1 MFCSVQSMGL
11 SGIESYPVTVEVDCR
26 RGLPRFDIVG
36 LPDTAVK
43 ESRERVHSAIGNLGY
58 TFPAGVLVVNLA
70 PADTKKSGP
79 LYDLPILLGILAA
92 GCGVDLPLAGSAF
105 VGEISLD
112 GRLRPVNGVLS
123 MVSEAARQGYSR
135 IYIPYDNAAEG
146 SVVQGI
152 EVYPV
157 RTARELVEALSGGKA
172 LPTARSVPYRE
183 LPQPPMPDFS
193 EVKGQENAKRALE
206 IAAAGDGERIATDEI
221 ARRLLRADYGVL
233 RTLER
238 KGLIVATEHERTVEY
253 GGPAFRLPEL
263 TPHQRR
269 ALDALREQF
278 AAGKST
284 ALLQGITGSGK
295 TEIYIH
301 LIAETLSRGGDVL
314 LLVPEIALTAQLI
327 ERMERIF
334 GSRVTAYHSK
344 LTNRRRTETY
354 LRLSRSSGGEFVVG
368 VRSSIFLPL
377 KHLQLVAVDEEHDAS
392 YKQTDPAPR
401 YNARDCAVVLARL
414 TGGRTLL
421 GSATPS
427 LETWS
432 NAATGKYGRAELTE
446 RYGAA
451 RLPAVYVSDT
461 LRAARRGE
469 RHAHFNKLLLD
480 KIGETLDRGE
490 QVMLFQNRRGFSPYV
505 ECTECGWTARCPNC
519 NVTLTYHKSGRKL
532 VCHYCGHTE
541 DVPAKCPS
549 CRVTDVV
556 PMGFGTEKI
565 EEEIAAIF
573 PEARVARLDRDS
585 VTSESAFNAIIAD
598 FAAHRTDI
606 LVGTQMITKG
616 FDFAGVSLVGILNAD
631 NLLNNPDFRAAE
643 RAFQLMTQV
652 SGRAGR
658 RDDGGEVVI
667 QTGDPGNPV
676 IRQVAA
682 GDYEGMVRMQLAERQ
697 AFFYPPY
704 ARLTSLLLRHRDPT
718 TLRDGIT
725 ALAARLRERFGRR
738 VLGPMTPPVDR
749 IRGEYLAG
757 LLLKI
762 ESGASSARA
771 RELLLAELKTFS
783 ENPAYRAITVVV
795 DVDPQ

>member
-1 MFCSVQSMGL
+1 M
-11 SGIESYPVTVEVDCR
+11 
-26 RGLPRFDIVG
+26 PRYADIV
-36 LPDTAVK
+36 
-43 ESRERVHSAIGNLGY
+43 
-58 TFPAGVLVVNLA
+58 
-70 PADTKKSGP
+70 
-79 LYDLPILLGILAA
+79 
-92 GCGVDLPLAGSAF
+92 LPLAQPAYTFAVPEGLNVCEGQAVAVRFGRLNKYYTGIVWRLHERRPDFPRVKSIERVLYDEPLLSEAQRRLWEWMASYYLCS
-105 VGEISLD
+105 VGEVMRVALPSLMKPSGD
-112 GRLRPVNGVLS
+112 TEEEFTEDEFRPRMESYVALAPELHD
-123 MVSEAARQGYSR
+123 EAAFHDVCERLERRAPKQY
-135 IYIPYDNAAEG
+135 AA
-146 SVVQGI
+146 
-152 EVYPV
+152 
-157 RTARELVEALSGGKA
+157 L
-172 LPTARSVPYRE
+172 
-183 LPQPPMPDFS
+183 
-193 EVKGQENAKRALE
+193 LE
-206 IAAAGDGERIATDEI
+206 IAAAGDGTRIATGEV
-221 ARRLLRADYGVL
+221 ARRLLQADSGVL
-233 RTLER
+233 LTLER
-238 KGLIVATEHERTVEY
+238 KGLIRRTDHERTVEY
-253 GGPAFRLPEL
+253 GGAVFRLPEL
-263 TPHQRR
+263 SPHQQA
-269 ALDALREQF
+269 ALEALRSQF

-301 LIAETLSRGGDVL
+301 LIAEVLARGGDVL
-314 LLVPEIALTAQLI
+314 LLVPEIALTTQLI

-354 LRLSRSSGGEFVVG
+354 LRLSRSQGGEFVVG

-377 KHLQLVAVDEEHDAS
+377 KHLQLIVVDEEHDTS
-392 YKQTDPAPR
+392 YKQVDPAPR
-401 YNARDCAVVLARL
+401 YNARDCAVVMARL

-432 NAATGKYGRAELTE
+432 NAASGKYGRAVLNE

-451 RLPAVYVSDT
+451 RPPMVYISDT

-480 KIGETLDRGE
+480 KIEATLSRGE

-519 NVTLTYHKSGRKL
+519 NVTLTYHKNSRKL

-541 DVPAKCPS
+541 EVPAKCPS

-556 PMGFGTEKI
+556 PVGFGTEKI
-565 EEEIAAIF
+565 EEEIARIF

-585 VTSESAFNAIIAD
+585 VTSERAFNAIIDD
-598 FAAHRTDI
+598 FAARRTDI

-643 RAFQLMTQV
+643 RAFQLMMQV

-658 RDDGGEVVI
+658 RSDGGEVVI
-667 QTGDPGNPV
+667 QTSDPTNPV
-676 IRQVAA
+676 IRQVAT
-682 GDYEGMVRMQLAERQ
+682 GDYDAMVRTQLAERQ
-697 AFFYPPY
+697 MFFYPPY
-704 ARLTSLLLRHRDPT
+704 ARLTSITLRHRDPA
-718 TLRDGIT
+718 TLRNGIT
-725 ALAARLRERFGRR
+725 ELAVRLRERFGRR

-749 IRGEYLAG
+749 IRGEYLVG

-771 RELLLAELKTFS
+771 RELLSAELKRFS
-783 ENPAYRAITVVV
+783 ENPAFRAITVVV

>member
-1 MFCSVQSMGL
+1 MAQ
-11 SGIESYPVTVEVDCR
+11 YA
-26 RGLPRFDIVG
+26 DIV
-36 LPDTAVK
+36 
-43 ESRERVHSAIGNLGY
+43 
-58 TFPAGVLVVNLA
+58 
-70 PADTKKSGP
+70 
-79 LYDLPILLGILAA
+79 
-92 GCGVDLPLAGSAF
+92 LPLAQPAYTFAVPEGMAVAEGQAVAVQFGARKFYTGIVWRLHDRRPDFPRIKSIQRILYDRPLLTAPQRALWEWIASYYLCS
-105 VGEISLD
+105 VGEVMRVALPSLMKPSGD
-112 GRLRPVNGVLS
+112 TEEEFSEEEFRP
-123 MVSEAARQGYSR
+123 
-135 IYIPYDNAAEG
+135 
-146 SVVQGI
+146 
-152 EVYPV
+152 
-157 RTARELVEALSGGKA
+157 RTECYLALARELHDEAAFHEVCERLERRAPRQYEAL
-172 LPTARSVPYRE
+172 
-183 LPQPPMPDFS
+183 
-193 EVKGQENAKRALE
+193 LE
-206 IAAAGDGERIATDEI
+206 IATAGDESRIATGEV

-233 RTLER
+233 HALER
-238 KGLIVATEHERTVEY
+238 KGYVVAAERERTVEL
-253 GGPAFRLPEL
+253 GGSVFRLPEL
-263 TPHQRR
+263 SPHQQQ
-269 ALDALREQF
+269 ALDALRGEF
-278 AAGKST
+278 AGGKST

-301 LIAETLSRGGDVL
+301 LIAGVLARGGDVL

-354 LRLSRSSGGEFVVG
+354 LRLNRSEGGEFVVG

-377 KHLQLVAVDEEHDAS
+377 KHLQLIVVDEEHDAS
-392 YKQTDPAPR
+392 YKQADPAPR
-401 YNARDCAVVLARL
+401 YNARDCAVVMARL
-414 TGGRTLL
+414 FGGHTLL

-432 NAATGKYGRAELTE
+432 NAASGKYGRAVLNE

-451 RLPAVYVSDT
+451 RLPVVYISDT

-480 KIGETLDRGE
+480 KIEETLHRGE

-519 NVTLTYHKSGRKL
+519 NVTLTYHKSGQKL

-541 DVPAKCPS
+541 NVPAKCPS

-556 PMGFGTEKI
+556 PVGFGTEKI
-565 EEEIAAIF
+565 EEEIARIF

-585 VTSESAFNAIIAD
+585 VTSERAFNAIIAD
-598 FAAHRTDI
+598 FAARQTDI

-643 RAFQLMTQV
+643 RAFQLMMQV

-658 RDDGGEVVI
+658 RDGGGEVVI
-667 QTGDPGNPV
+667 QTADPANPV
-676 IRQVAA
+676 IRQVAT
-682 GDYEGMVRMQLAERQ
+682 GDYEGMVRTQLAERRM
-697 AFFYPPY
+697 FFYPPY
-704 ARLTSLLLRHRDPT
+704 ARLTSITLRHRDPAV
-718 TLRDGIT
+718 LRDGVT
-725 ALAARLRERFGRR
+725 ALAARLRVRFGRR

-749 IRGEYLAG
+749 IRGEYLVG

-771 RELLLAELKTFS
+771 RELLSAELKSFS
-783 ENPAYRAITVVV
+783 ENPAFRAITVVV